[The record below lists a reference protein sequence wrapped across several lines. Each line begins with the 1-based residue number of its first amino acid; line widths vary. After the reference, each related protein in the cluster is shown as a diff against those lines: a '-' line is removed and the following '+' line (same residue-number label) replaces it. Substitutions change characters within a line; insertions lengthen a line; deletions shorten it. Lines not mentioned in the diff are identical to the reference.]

1 MTQHSLPDN
10 DNEHQ
15 PDDQAFELLS
25 AYIDDALPAAERADL
40 EARLTTDPTLRA
52 ELQALRETV
61 TLLQALPTLKA
72 PRDFTLTPTD
82 VESSTI
88 TPLPRQSRR
97 WLWTALGSVAAL
109 VVVLVAAVYVVGV
122 FDRSAT
128 ISGDRV
134 EVANAPTQMMPTAT
148 SIDLSPQAQAVPA
161 EAESLALDT
170 ADQAPA
176 DGMGGAAVS
185 PTMPDTGADA
195 PPAGDMPDQAMQAFS
210 PTTLPPPA
218 AASLDDDANDFAL
231 ETVPEA
237 RSGRAP
243 AEMDVMIANLL
254 AFGQMIARALLR
266 IVLDYLMGLAT

>member
-10 DNEHQ
+10 DNTPP

-25 AYIDDALPAAERADL
+25 AYLDDALPTAERADL

-61 TLLQALPTLKA
+61 TLLQALPPLQA
-72 PRDFTLTPTD
+72 PRDFTLTPAD
-82 VESSTI
+82 VESSKI
-88 TPLPRQSRR
+88 TLLPRQSRR

-122 FDRSAT
+122 FDGGGLSTA
-128 ISGDRV
+128 DRV
-134 EVANAPTQMMPTAT
+134 EVANAPTHIMPTAT
-148 SIDLSPQAQAVPA
+148 SINLSPQEQVVPA
-161 EAESLALDT
+161 DLDSLELET
-170 ADQAPA
+170 ANQAPA
-176 DGMGGAAVS
+176 DSMGGAAVS
-185 PTMPDTGADA
+185 PTMPDTAADA

-218 AASLDDDANDFAL
+218 AASDFAV
-231 ETVPEA
+231 ETVPQA
-237 RSGRAP
+237 RVGRAP

-266 IVLDYLMGLAT
+266 IVLDYLLGLAA